1 MKTMYLVLISV
12 LLVTPQL
19 SKAQSTEIDLTVLV
33 GTWKLDMSP
42 QDQTDANFAMMEISE
57 VSGNSFK
64 GDFYRE
70 GVAIADAQLNT
81 QLGIIYGALIS
92 GDNSGDYNSS
102 FYFKDGVLHG
112 TTHAVNRNFLA
123 VWTAKKED

>member
-70 GVAIADAQLNT
+70 GVAIKDAQLNT